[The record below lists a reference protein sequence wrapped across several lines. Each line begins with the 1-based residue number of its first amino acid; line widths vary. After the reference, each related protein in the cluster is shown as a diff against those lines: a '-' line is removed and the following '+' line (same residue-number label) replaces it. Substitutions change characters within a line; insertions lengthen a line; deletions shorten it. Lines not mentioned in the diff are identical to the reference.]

1 MSNIISLEDL
11 EEDEDY
17 EALLEDLRQGCAE
30 FGTVVKLHVP
40 RIHVLSFSVVSSI
53 ARREGDSGPGLCV
66 RPVRIGAGGC
76 GRGEGVATEDV
87 QRKAGTGGLLSAV
100 SIHEGGCAGAKE

>member
-40 RIHVLSFSVVSSI
+40 RIHVLFFGIASSI
-53 ARREGDSGPGLCV
+53 ARREGDSGSGLCV
-66 RPVRIGAGGC
+66 RPVRIGAGGR

-100 SIHEGGCAGAKE
+100 AIHEGGCADAKE

>member
-1 MSNIISLEDL
+1 MSTIISLEDL

-40 RIHVLSFSVVSSI
+40 RIHVHFSVSYH
-53 ARREGDSGPGLCV
+53 P
-66 RPVRIGAGGC
+66 
-76 GRGEGVATEDV
+76 
-87 QRKAGTGGLLSAV
+87 
-100 SIHEGGCAGAKE
+100 